1 MPNDTY
7 GGLYIN
13 KELVKGSWYGVCSG
27 PKPQVF
33 TGNINNTGDLENI
46 RNKSLYIS
54 SASSSNGTFPEGTY
68 GHNFAVLTIRYGE
81 GNGLYIQKAV
91 DLSVNPVLEYERA
104 WNNNDWTTWI
114 RVTSF
119 GDASQAAATAQS
131 TADDAKRRTEYLY
144 KITGYSD
151 GTTSANPTID
161 SRIRTNRDNIDT
173 INKTLGSTPS
183 GQTIN
188 GRINSINGQVGSLQT
203 NVSDLQTKAGK
214 LLNQSDTQRLINIHM
229 GCSVID
235 VPSGDSSLFP
245 YWNNETLSRNWA
257 SDRGCTSEN
266 SVMFAS
272 TGYVFSGEKQGTGH
286 GAHIEGM
293 QFSNRT
299 GCWYITFDSSTIPPE
314 RIYGLYVNWILFV
327 NNGNWN

>member
-7 GGLYIN
+7 DGLYIH
-13 KELVKGSWYGVCSG
+13 KELVKGSWYGICSG

-91 DLSVNPVLEYERA
+91 DLSVNPILEYERA
-104 WNNNDWTTWI
+104 WNNNWTAWA

-119 GDASQAAATAQS
+119 GDASQAAATAQA
-131 TADDAKRRTEYLY
+131 TADNAKKRTEYLY

-151 GTTSANPTID
+151 GTTSANPTLNT
-161 SRIRTNRDNIDT
+161 RIKTNSDNIDT
-173 INKTLGSTPS
+173 INRTLGSTPS

-188 GRINSINGQVGSLQT
+188 GRINSINGQVG
-203 NVSDLQTKAGK
+203 DLQSKAGK
-214 LLNQSDTQRLINIHM
+214 LLNQNGNTIINVWR
-229 GCSVID
+229 GTSVID
-235 VPSGDSSLFP
+235 VPSGNDSVLFP
-245 YWNNETLSRNWA
+245 EWNNQGANINWA
-257 SDRGCTSEN
+257 NALGCTSEN
-266 SVMFAS
+266 STMFAS
-272 TGYVFSGEKQGTGH
+272 TGYVVPGEKPGTGH
-286 GAHIEGM
+286 GVHVEGM
-293 QFSNRT
+293 QFSSSL
-299 GCWYITFDSSTIPPE
+299 GWVITFDGSTVPQGGIQ
-314 RIYGLYVNWILFV
+314 GLYVNWILFV
-327 NNGNWN
+327 SGGPWG

>member
-33 TGNINNTGDLENI
+33 TGNINKTENLENI

-104 WNNNDWTTWI
+104 WNNNDWTIWT

-151 GTTSANPTID
+151 GTPSANPTLNT
-161 SRIRTNRDNIDT
+161 RIKTNSDNIDT
-173 INKTLGSTPS
+173 INRTLGSTPS

-188 GRINSINGQVGSLQT
+188 GRIDSLSTGSANDRAARDHSTKVVNSGNSNTGIKFYAH
-203 NVSDLQTKAGK
+203 SDIYVVH
-214 LLNQSDTQRLINIHM
+214 NS
-229 GCSVID
+229 
-235 VPSGDSSLFP
+235 
-245 YWNNETLSRNWA
+245 
-257 SDRGCTSEN
+257 N
-266 SVMFAS
+266 SVQVIPQATCDAWGCNGS
-272 TGYVFSGEKQGTGH
+272 NSVLTCSNADGSNHEV
-286 GAHIEGM
+286 HIEGGTYVPGSGW
-293 QFSNRT
+293 FALFDRT
-299 GCWYITFDSSTIPPE
+299 LIEWG
-314 RIYGLYVNWILFV
+314 VNISWVLAVFNQSIV
-327 NNGNWN
+327 

>member
-54 SASSSNGTFPEGTY
+54 SASSSNGTFPDGTY

-91 DLSVNPVLEYERA
+91 DLSVNPILEYERA
-104 WNNNDWTTWI
+104 WNNNWTAWA

-131 TADDAKRRTEYLY
+131 TADSAKKRTEYLY

-151 GTTSANPTID
+151 GTTSANPTLN
-161 SRIRTNRDNIDT
+161 SRIKTNSDNIDT
-173 INKTLGSTPS
+173 INRILGSTPN

-188 GRINSINGQVGSLQT
+188 GRIDSLLTGSANDRVARDHSNKLVNGDVRQGQLAGIKIYTNQNGFSINPGDTSVRVLDEGNMSSWGFNGSNSVFLVSNANGDLNGAHVVGGTFVPPISGQNRGGWYAVFNGSNNVGI
-203 NVSDLQTKAGK
+203 
-214 LLNQSDTQRLINIHM
+214 LLNWTLIVFNQSI
-229 GCSVID
+229 S
-235 VPSGDSSLFP
+235 
-245 YWNNETLSRNWA
+245 
-257 SDRGCTSEN
+257 
-266 SVMFAS
+266 
-272 TGYVFSGEKQGTGH
+272 
-286 GAHIEGM
+286 
-293 QFSNRT
+293 
-299 GCWYITFDSSTIPPE
+299 
-314 RIYGLYVNWILFV
+314 
-327 NNGNWN
+327 

>member
-7 GGLYIN
+7 DGLYIN
-13 KELVKGSWYGVCSG
+13 KELVKGSWYGICSG

-33 TGNINNTGDLENI
+33 TGNINSTSNLENI

-104 WNNNDWTTWI
+104 WNNNWTTWI

-119 GDASQAAATAQS
+119 GDASEAAATAQS
-131 TADDAKRRTEYLY
+131 TADDARRRTEYLY

-151 GTTSANPTID
+151 GTTSANPTINT
-161 SRIRTNRDNIDT
+161 RIKTNSDNINA
-173 INKTLGSTPS
+173 INNTLGSTPS

-188 GRINSINGQVGSLQT
+188 GRIDSLSTGSANDRVARDHSTKVINSGNPSTGIKFYAH
-203 NVSDLQTKAGK
+203 SDIYVVH
-214 LLNQSDTQRLINIHM
+214 NS
-229 GCSVID
+229 
-235 VPSGDSSLFP
+235 
-245 YWNNETLSRNWA
+245 
-257 SDRGCTSEN
+257 N
-266 SVMFAS
+266 SVQVIPQATCDAWGCNGS
-272 TGYVFSGEKQGTGH
+272 NSVLTCSNAN
-286 GAHIEGM
+286 GADHEVHIEGGTYVPGSGW
-293 QFSNRT
+293 FALFDRT
-299 GCWYITFDSSTIPPE
+299 LIEWG
-314 RIYGLYVNWILFV
+314 VNISWVLVVFNQSII
-327 NNGNWN
+327 